1 MSVADALHVMR
12 DPEAVAELA
21 ECASGVVPECSTG
34 MEQLISSYVASPLAR
49 FHRDFYSTGP
59 DPPDTWLE
67 TYNRT
72 DLGALPPCARFILEH
87 PNDPLI
93 KPSGMR
99 RIVAVFLPLGW
110 HLRHIAGLI
119 QSKFER
125 DYAWGQA
132 CAIRPKPGMPGYW
145 TPQINLLPD
154 SPAMGT
160 QSPSTSRKP
169 TLTSPSAGKVTT
181 ALTVAHSC
189 TQTESPAGSSRSLA
203 IPLPE
208 LLNWAK

>member
-59 DPPDTWLE
+59 DPPDTWPE
-67 TYNRT
+67 TYDRT

-99 RIVAVFLPLGW
+99 RIVAVFLSLGW
-110 HLRHIAGLI
+110 HPRHIAGLI

-125 DYAWGQA
+125 DYAWDGKNHPA
-132 CAIRPKPGMPGYW
+132 PRVINTDEDAAYPPAIVQLKAEAALEEDCHHRPVKYLE
-145 TPQINLLPD
+145 QC
-154 SPAMGT
+154 SGT
-160 QSPSTSRKP
+160 
-169 TLTSPSAGKVTT
+169 
-181 ALTVAHSC
+181 
-189 TQTESPAGSSRSLA
+189 GSSGDQAPGQSQPTFSVLLGSLA
-203 IPLPE
+203 HEEPVTRPSI
-208 LLNWAK
+208 